1 MFIKKSSQDTLL
13 FVCLYVDE
21 LIYTGNDDTL
31 LSFIKHSMMKE
42 FDMMDLGRMRYFL
55 GLEVLQRADG
65 ILFAKRNMP
74 RRCWNI
80 LIWLGVMPYIILL
93 FQDSS

>member
-1 MFIKKSSQDTLL
+1 LFIKKSSQGTLL

-31 LSFIKHSMMKE
+31 LSSIKHFMMKE

-55 GLEVLQRADG
+55 GLEMLQRADD
-65 ILFAKRNMP
+65 IFICQKKYA
-74 RRCWNI
+74 
-80 LIWLGVMPYIILL
+80 
-93 FQDSS
+93 